1 MDEQIVWVDF
11 ELLEKFMIDAFK
23 KMGLNEKTAQISSDI
38 LISANKAGID
48 SHGIDR
54 LKTYYYDRLKDGT
67 ISREVNMEIVNDRDT
82 TAVVDGHGG
91 IGMVIGKES
100 MQLAIEKARK
110 YGLGMVVVRNSNHY
124 GFAGY
129 YAKMA
134 IENDMIGITG
144 TNTQPYVAPTF
155 GVENLLGT
163 NPLTFG
169 IPTDEEFPFI
179 LDCATTVTAL
189 GKIQLYEKLNKI
201 LPDGWVMDEKGNI
214 MHDAEKAHRDI
225 LDKKATLLPLGGKG
239 EENAGYKGYG
249 YSTVVEILSSALQ
262 EGDYLNK
269 IIVKEKGKNDKKS
282 IGHFFIV
289 INISFFIN
297 IEAFKLIAGNIL
309 RNLRASKKEPGA
321 ERIYTAGEKEYLTW
335 LERKDKG
342 APVNKKM
349 QEQLL
354 TIQHEL
360 QLNQY
365 NFPF

>member
-1 MDEQIVWVDF
+1 
-11 ELLEKFMIDAFK
+11 
-23 KMGLNEKTAQISSDI
+23 
-38 LISANKAGID
+38 
-48 SHGIDR
+48 
-54 LKTYYYDRLKDGT
+54 
-67 ISREVNMEIVNDRDT
+67 
-82 TAVVDGHGG
+82 
-91 IGMVIGKES
+91 
-100 MQLAIEKARK
+100 
-110 YGLGMVVVRNSNHY
+110 
-124 GFAGY
+124 
-129 YAKMA
+129 MA

-269 IIVKEKGKNDKKS
+269 IIVKEKGNNDKKS

-309 RNLRASKKEPGA
+309 RNLRTSKKEPGA